1 MKNYFI
7 NQENELRIV
16 WKILLCIVLAVA
28 MIIAFGIT
36 KEIIGFKD
44 RIGIVSTL
52 AVVVAIYIMLK
63 VVDKKG
69 FRYIG
74 FEPISKGYSK
84 FLVGMLLGGFLIVVN
99 VIVLRLSG
107 LISFETGLL
116 APNLSLDLLEG
127 LLILAGVSLAE
138 EMVFRGYIQKTIQRT
153 DKNWL
158 AILISALLWTLIHAG
173 NANYAFL
180 PFLNILLAGIL
191 LGYLVVKTRSIYI
204 AIGLHIAW
212 NYFQGYI
219 FGIQV
224 SGRVQE
230 GTMYLVEMKNNF
242 FTGGNFG
249 LEGGLANTLV
259 LIAAILLSSL
269 YYRNKSQKI
278 DNKVRTV

>member
-204 AIGLHIAW
+204 AIGLHITW